1 MIRIDRLKWEIDKG
15 GLSDA
20 QVAWYLGISEQCFR
34 RKLQSGS
41 FGTQD
46 MQLLTELLEL
56 KHPEAIFF
64 A

>member
-1 MIRIDRLKWEIDKG
+1 MVQIDRLKWEIEKR
-15 GLSDA
+15 GLTHG
-20 QVAWYLGISEQCFR
+20 QVAWHLGISEQCFC

-46 MQLLTELLEL
+46 MQLLTELLQL
-56 KHPEAIFF
+56 QHPEAIFF